1 TVTSR
6 LWDLSD
12 GPGTPDASTGVDDDA
27 VEVGDNY
34 AWAIEHNYLTST
46 PASNPETVEDYYQG
60 WFALNGA
67 GFLQAGIDGIFV
79 TLAKMPFYADA
90 LEPDNTIANA
100 HPITPLPHGLAAGH
114 VVISELD
121 LGPKDAT

>member
-1 TVTSR
+1 
-6 LWDLSD
+6 
-12 GPGTPDASTGVDDDA
+12 
-27 VEVGDNY
+27 
-34 AWAIEHNYLTST
+34 
-46 PASNPETVEDYYQG
+46 PETVEDYYQG

-100 HPITPLPHGLAAGH
+100 PPITPLPHGLAAGH

-121 LGPKDAT
+121 LGPKDAIELYNGSPDPIDLTGWKIEVFANGLAPEEALHVYLF